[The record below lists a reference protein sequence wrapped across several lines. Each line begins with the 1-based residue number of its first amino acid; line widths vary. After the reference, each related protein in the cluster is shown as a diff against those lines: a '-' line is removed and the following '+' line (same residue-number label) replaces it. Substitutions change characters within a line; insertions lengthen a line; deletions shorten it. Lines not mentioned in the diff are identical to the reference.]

1 MSQVLQLILNGLMAG
16 GVLALP
22 AIGLTTIFVI
32 RRYLNFSLAGH
43 LTIGAYAGYVA
54 NTLLG
59 WPALAALPAAF
70 VIAGLVGVASDYLAL
85 KPLSAYGTIT
95 VSIASIAL
103 NLVLENAMRL
113 VFAADLLS
121 YDLPIRRD
129 WVIGPV
135 RVGPQQ
141 LENLAIAVVIMAG
154 LFLFLKLAPLGKSM
168 RAVGDN
174 PALADIKG
182 IDPEHMGRLANFI
195 SMGLAGVGGM
205 LLGLETA
212 VEPELGSRV
221 LLSVFAAAVV
231 GGLGNIPG
239 AVAGALLIGVFEE
252 LSLLVMPATYRS
264 VVGFIAI
271 LLVLLARPQGL
282 FGAVRST

>member
-1 MSQVLQLILNGLMAG
+1 MSDVLQLILNGLMAG
-16 GVLALP
+16 GILGLP

-32 RRYLNFSLAGH
+32 RRYLNFALAGH
-43 LTIGAYAGYVA
+43 MTVGAYAGYVA
-54 NTLLG
+54 NVLLG
-59 WPALAALPAAF
+59 WPVLAALPFAF
-70 VIAGLVGVASDYLAL
+70 VVAGLIGVITDHIAL
-85 KPLSAYGTIT
+85 KPLTPSGAIT

-103 NLVLENAMRL
+103 NLVLENAMR
-113 VFAADLLS
+113 FAFTSELLS
-121 YDLPIRRD
+121 YDVPLMRD

-141 LENLAIAVVIMAG
+141 LENLMIALVIMAG
-154 LFLFLKLAPLGKSM
+154 LFAFLRLAPTGKAM

-182 IDPEHMGRLANFI
+182 IDPERMGRFANFLT
-195 SMGLAGVGGM
+195 MGLAGVGGM
-205 LLGLETA
+205 LLALETA
-212 VEPELGSRV
+212 VDPELGSRV

-239 AVAGALLIGVFEE
+239 AVAGALIIGMGEE

-264 VVGFIAI
+264 VVGFAAI
-271 LLVLLARPQGL
+271 LLVLAFRPQGL